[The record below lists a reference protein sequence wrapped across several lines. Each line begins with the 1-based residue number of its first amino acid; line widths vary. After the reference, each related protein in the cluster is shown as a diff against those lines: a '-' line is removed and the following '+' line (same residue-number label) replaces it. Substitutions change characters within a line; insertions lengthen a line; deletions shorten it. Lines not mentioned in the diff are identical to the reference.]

1 MVLEIPIENDFV
13 ERIFSIMHN
22 LWSDE
27 RNPLSVKMVKAEICT
42 KINYSMTCSEF
53 KNFVENNTKFIN
65 AAKSTDK
72 YCFK

>member
-1 MVLEIPIENDFV
+1 M
-13 ERIFSIMHN
+13 ERIFSIMYN

-27 RNPLSVKMVKAEICT
+27 RNRLSVKMVRAEICT

-53 KNFVENNTKFIN
+53 KNFFANNTKFIN

-72 YCFK
+72 YSLK